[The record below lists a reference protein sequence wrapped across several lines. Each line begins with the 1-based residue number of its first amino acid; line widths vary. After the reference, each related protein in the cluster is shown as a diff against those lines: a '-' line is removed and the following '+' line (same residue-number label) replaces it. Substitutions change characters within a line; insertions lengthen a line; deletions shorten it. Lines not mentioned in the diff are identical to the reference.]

1 MQVLFKGPKN
11 HIDIVIDDMVLEELP
26 LEEDWLQ
33 EIKARTDKLRKR
45 DVTIKYDHMFSFE
58 LFYFIVFVCSKP
70 FNVIF

>member
-45 DVTIKYDHMFSFE
+45 DVTIKYDYMFSFE